1 MKKAGEIINESPIQR
16 VLVLAIE
23 EPEAF
28 IHGPAFDKAPL
39 DDQTMTKVG
48 EFLARYVH
56 KIASG
61 NALEQWSDEDAAF
74 IKSVDWAEIEKY
86 TNWPFKQYFR
96 ELVPRTPPP
105 RTSPQ
110 KTHHYTR
117 LKQIDE
123 LSKIGEDPNPDRGFM
138 TRMLTLCSL
147 PRTDPGTRLQYS
159 RHNGPYKLVMIAG
172 GENKLPF
179 GNLPRLLLAW
189 VCTEAVLTQNRN
201 LVLGS
206 SLAVFMRQLG
216 ELSDSGGDRG
226 ERTRL
231 KTQIDRLFNSH
242 VQLIYEDGNN
252 KSTVSS
258 MVADRTELW
267 WDYQRPEQ
275 DTLWTSRIRIGEDL
289 FKEIIENPVP
299 LDINILKTMRRSS
312 LGLDLYM
319 WLAYKTYALYIK
331 GKPPERLSWK
341 LLYAQ
346 FGVDPEKADN
356 KGVVNDFRKDVLREL
371 AKLKL
376 CWPALTYGMP
386 LGSLEIHPC
395 CPSIPPKALAAP

>member
-1 MKKAGEIINESPIQR
+1 MKKASDVLKQPGEQLQTALDLGVPE
-16 VLVLAIE
+16 VLEKAIE
-23 EPEAF
+23 LSEGKSRAEQLVEEWMLTKLRGFLSRYFDGVSLEELNKADRVDAFTKSPEWDEIAKYVA
-28 IHGPAFDKAPL
+28 GQQPKRTKA
-39 DDQTMTKVG
+39 
-48 EFLARYVH
+48 H
-56 KIASG
+56 
-61 NALEQWSDEDAAF
+61 
-74 IKSVDWAEIEKY
+74 
-86 TNWPFKQYFR
+86 
-96 ELVPRTPPP
+96 TP
-105 RTSPQ
+105 Q
-110 KTHHYTR
+110 GIHHYTR
-117 LKQIDE
+117 LQQIDS
-123 LSKIGEDPNPDRGFM
+123 LVKIGEDPSSMDRGFM

-147 PRTDPGTRLQYS
+147 PRTDPGNRLQYS

-172 GENKLPF
+172 GENKLPY

-201 LVLGS
+201 LVLGP

-216 ELSDSGGDRG
+216 ELSDSGGSRG

-242 VQLIYEDGNN
+242 VQLIYEDGNQ

-275 DTLWTSRIRIGEDL
+275 DTLWTSRIRLGEDL

-299 LDINILKTMRRSS
+299 LDMNILKTMRRSS

-319 WLAYKTYALYIK
+319 WLSYKTYALYAK
-331 GKPPERLSWK
+331 NKSPERLSWK

-346 FGVDPEKADN
+346 FGVDPEKADD
-356 KGVVNDFRKDVLREL
+356 KAVVNNFRTDVLREL
-371 AKLKL
+371 TKLKL
-376 CWPALTYGMP
+376 CWPALKYGTP
-386 LGSLEIHPC
+386 VGSLEIHPC
-395 CPSIPPKALAAP
+395 RPSIPPKALEAP